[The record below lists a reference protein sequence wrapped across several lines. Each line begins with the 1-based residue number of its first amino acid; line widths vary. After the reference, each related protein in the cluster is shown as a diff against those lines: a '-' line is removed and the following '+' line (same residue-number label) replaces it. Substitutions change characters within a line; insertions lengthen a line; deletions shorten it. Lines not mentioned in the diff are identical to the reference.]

1 MIHLT
6 KIGNF
11 DDARTLFSRSLTHM
25 Q

>member
-11 DDARTLFSRSLTHM
+11 DARTLFSRSLTHM